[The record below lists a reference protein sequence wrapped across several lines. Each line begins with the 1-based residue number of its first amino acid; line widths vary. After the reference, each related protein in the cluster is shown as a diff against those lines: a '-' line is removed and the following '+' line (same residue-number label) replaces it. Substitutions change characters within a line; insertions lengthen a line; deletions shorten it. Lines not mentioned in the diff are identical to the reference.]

1 MKKEELYGIGLLL
14 GILGIVT
21 ALLFLLVLVKDES
34 QTTTEEYSEAQYE
47 DSEEQ
52 DTDLYSDSDY
62 ESSNY
67 SSSDY
72 GSSDYDSSDYS
83 TSDYGSD
90 YESSN
95 YSSSDYG
102 SSDYDSSDYS
112 TSDYGSEEYDSNTG
126 NGYNPDDPFY
136 SANDY
141 NCDGKINDQEWQDAM
156 SDAIT
161 YYYYEMMQNQ

>member
-83 TSDYGSD
+83 TSDYGS
-90 YESSN
+90 
-95 YSSSDYG
+95 
-102 SSDYDSSDYS
+102 
-112 TSDYGSEEYDSNTG
+112 EEYDSNTG

>member
-83 TSDYGSD
+83 
-90 YESSN
+90 
-95 YSSSDYG
+95 SSDYG

>member
-72 GSSDYDSSDYS
+72 GSSDYESSD
-83 TSDYGSD
+83 
-90 YESSN
+90 